1 MLLAGSVA
9 LHVAQQRVSLAPAR
23 TDTWFAR
30 LRPSPLVRLVLF
42 ALRCLGAAFGLDL
55 QGHQRAGLT
64 PASNAWS
71 SSVGA
76 LLGWQGF
83 HVAVLVLMA
92 LFVCARQAAGK
103 LLPNARASIDNTAVL
118 WHYVTLQG
126 LVGMAVIYVMP
137 LV

>member
-1 MLLAGSVA
+1 M
-9 LHVAQQRVSLAPAR
+9 
-23 TDTWFAR
+23 
-30 LRPSPLVRLVLF
+30 VLICK
-42 ALRCLGAAFGLDL
+42 AI
-55 QGHQRAGLT
+55 
-64 PASNAWS
+64 NAWS
-71 SSVGA
+71 ASVGA
-76 LLGWQGF
+76 LLGWQDF